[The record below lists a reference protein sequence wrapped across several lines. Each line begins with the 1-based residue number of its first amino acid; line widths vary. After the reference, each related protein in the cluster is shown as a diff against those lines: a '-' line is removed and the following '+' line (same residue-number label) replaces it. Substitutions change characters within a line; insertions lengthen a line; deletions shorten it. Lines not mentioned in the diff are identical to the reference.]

1 MRTRALFVTR
11 PLDYPRRVSRHVRQ
25 KTGEEQRATWLEL
38 FFDLVYVFAVT
49 QLSHALLADLS
60 ITGAL
65 KTLFLLLVIWW
76 AWNYTTWM
84 ANWFDPDAV
93 PVRVVLLGVMLA
105 SLLMAAAVPHAFGG
119 DGLLFAAAYVAL
131 QVGRNTFNVVVGD
144 RGSTF
149 DLSFRRILAWS
160 VASAPLWLAGG
171 VADGRGRVLLWLAA
185 LALDYAGPYALY
197 WTPGL
202 GRSGTADWAI
212 EGAHFAERFQLFVII
227 ALGESIVVTGAT
239 ASDRGIDAGTTAALA
254 LCFVSSAALWWLY
267 FDRVAVRAQARLAA
281 SGGDAGRLGRDAY
294 TYLHLPIVAGVVL
307 AAVGDELV
315 IARPGH
321 EATLWQSVAVAGG
334 AALYLI
340 GHLLFRYRMTQ
351 STSLVR
357 IAAVVLL
364 IGLVPLGTALPL
376 VAVGIGTAAILV
388 ALVAAEQRP
397 SLARM

>member
-11 PLDYPRRVSRHVRQ
+11 PLDYPRRVSRHFRQ

-105 SLLMAAAVPHAFGG
+105 SLLMAAAVPNAFGG

-131 QVGRNTFNVVVGD
+131 QVGRNTFNVVVAD
-144 RGSTF
+144 HGSTSN
-149 DLSFRRILAWS
+149 LSFRRILAWS

-171 VADGRGRVLLWLAA
+171 VVEGRARVVLWLAA
-185 LALDYAGPYALY
+185 LALDYAGPYARY
-197 WTPGL
+197 WTPRL
-202 GRSGTADWAI
+202 GRSATADWSI

-239 ASDRGIDAGTTAALA
+239 ASARGISAITVAGLAA
-254 LCFVSSAALWWLY
+254 CFVSSAALWWLY
-267 FDRVAVRAQARLAA
+267 FDKVAVHAQARLSSA
-281 SGGDAGRLGRDAY
+281 GDDAGRLARDAY

-315 IARPGH
+315 IAHPGH
-321 EATLWQSVAVAGG
+321 EASLWQSVAVAGG

-340 GHLLFRYRMTQ
+340 GHLLFRYCMVR
-351 STSLVR
+351 STSDVR
-357 IAAVVLL
+357 IVAVALL
-364 IGLVPLGTALPL
+364 LLLVPLGTAVPLLAIGIATAAVLVGL
-376 VAVGIGTAAILV
+376 VAV
-388 ALVAAEQRP
+388 EQSPRL
-397 SLARM
+397 SRM